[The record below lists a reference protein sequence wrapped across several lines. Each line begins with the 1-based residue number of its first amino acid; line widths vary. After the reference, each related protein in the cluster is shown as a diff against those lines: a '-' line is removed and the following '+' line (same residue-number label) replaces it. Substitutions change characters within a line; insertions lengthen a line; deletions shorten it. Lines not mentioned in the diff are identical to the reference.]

1 MSENKLFKLITSM
14 PVILLTLYFIPF
26 VGVCLTAFRY
36 FVYKNKKQ
44 YSTSIA
50 LVVWGIICL
59 IPTMTETVLDMAKIN
74 NVPQYVNRVIEVAD
88 ELDFEDF
95 SKTLLTVGLLSMIIV
110 YAVKKIANK
119 IGSNV
124 NKYMQAQA
132 QAEREIN
139 EKNNLKIK
147 EKQEAAKNTHFVK
160 CKSCGGNN
168 VIVGDIGKCKFCR
181 QPITKED

>member
-1 MSENKLFKLITSM
+1 MSENKLFKLIASM

-26 VGVCLTAFRY
+26 VGVCLTGFRY

-44 YSTSIA
+44 YSTSIS
-50 LVVWGIICL
+50 LIVWGIICL
-59 IPTMTETVLDMAKIN
+59 IPKMVISVLDVLKIE
-74 NVPQYVNRVIEVAD
+74 NVPYVNEVA
-88 ELDFEDF
+88 EVANKLNLIDF
-95 SKTLLTVGLLSMIIV
+95 SKTLLTVGILSMIVV
-110 YAVKKIANK
+110 YIVKKIANK
-119 IGSNV
+119 IENNV
-124 NKYMQAQA
+124 SKYMRAQA
-132 QAEREIN
+132 EAEREIN

>member
-1 MSENKLFKLITSM
+1 MSENKLFKLIASM
-14 PVILLTLYFIPF
+14 PAILLTLYFIPF

-50 LVVWGIICL
+50 LIVWGIICL
-59 IPTMTETVLDMAKIN
+59 VPKMITSVLDILKIE
-74 NVPQYVNRVIEVAD
+74 NVPYVNEVA
-88 ELDFEDF
+88 EAANKLQLVEF

-110 YAVKKIANK
+110 YVVKKIANK

>member
-1 MSENKLFKLITSM
+1 MSENKLFKLIASM

-26 VGVCLTAFRY
+26 VGVCLTGLRF
-36 FVYKNKKQ
+36 FVYKNQKQ

-50 LVVWGIICL
+50 LIVWGIICL
-59 IPTMTETVLDMAKIN
+59 IPKMATSVLEILKIE
-74 NVPQYVNRVIEVAD
+74 NVPYVNKIVEVAD
-88 ELDFEDF
+88 KLNLVEF
-95 SKTLLTVGLLSMIIV
+95 SKRLLTVGILSMIIV
-110 YAVKKIANK
+110 YIVKKIVNK
-119 IGSNV
+119 IENNV
-124 NKYMQAQA
+124 GKYMREQAQM
-132 QAEREIN
+132 EREIN

-181 QPITKED
+181 QPITKEG